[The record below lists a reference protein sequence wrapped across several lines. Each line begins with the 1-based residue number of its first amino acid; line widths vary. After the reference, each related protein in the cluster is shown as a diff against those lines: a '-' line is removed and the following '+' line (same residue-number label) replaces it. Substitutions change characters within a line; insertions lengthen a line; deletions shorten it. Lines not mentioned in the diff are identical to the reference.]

1 MIKCFNLIHDI
12 LLLIIS
18 FLVNFFSFQVSTLNN
33 YPSVTKNKKSIII
46 VNGPSLKKD
55 IKKLIYKKNS
65 FEFYGVNYFAMT
77 KIFKMIK
84 PNYYAIADPIFWK
97 KDINNKFKSDNS
109 KLFKILS
116 KVNWNMH
123 LICPSVGSKIVQ
135 KKLNKNRYIKVIP
148 LRSNYY
154 HFKNENLNIFG
165 LMNGILTPAF
175 NNVLIVALWH
185 ALQRKVPYIEFYG
198 ADFSA
203 FKELSVN
210 QKTNALS
217 SSITHYYKNTK
228 AQADPLSKYPGKKRK
243 KIHERL
249 FQIWNSFNQMYLL
262 SVVAKKLKIKVINFS
277 SNSYLDTFERPK

>member
-77 KIFKMIK
+77 KIFRIIK
-84 PNYYAIADPIFWK
+84 PKYYTFADPIFWR
-97 KDINNKFKSDNS
+97 KDINSDFKKDDL

-116 KVNWNMH
+116 KVDWDMH
-123 LICPSVGSKIVQ
+123 LICPSVGAKIVQ

-154 HFKNENLNIFG
+154 NFKNENLNIFG
-165 LMNGILTPAF
+165 LMNGIVTPAF

-228 AQADPLSKYPGKKRK
+228 AQADPLSKYSGKKKK